1 MAAEVARRRLGTVRT
16 RTTLAA
22 SLVVGVTLVVGAV
35 ALAVALRRV
44 LVRNLDS
51 TARAQAGDVAALA
64 GQGALP
70 AALAAPGEEDALV
83 QVVDASGRVVSS
95 SANLH
100 GQSPIATFRP
110 PPGRPQVRTISRL
123 PIGDYPTFRVAGLT
137 TSSAGG
143 PVTVYAASSLEQ
155 VEETLTAVRR
165 ILVGG
170 LPVLLGVI
178 GVTTWLLVGRALHPV
193 EAIRAEVA
201 DISAHDLGRRVPVPA
216 VADEIGRLAGTMNQM
231 LDRLQS
237 SADRQRRFAADAS
250 HELQSPLASSRAH
263 LEVALAHPDD
273 APWASVATD
282 LLEENHRMERLVRDL
297 LFLARGDEG
306 DLDSHRR
313 PVDLDD
319 VVSFEVG
326 RLRPGAEVV
335 IDASGVVAA
344 EVSGHADQLHRVV
357 RNLLENA
364 VDHARSRVTIELR
377 GTGAEVELVVAD
389 DGPGVPVPD
398 RDRVFD
404 RFTRLDD
411 ARSRQTGGA
420 GLGLAIAREVVEA
433 HGGRVRV
440 EDGPGAR
447 FVVRLPAAG

>member
-1 MAAEVARRRLGTVRT
+1 
-16 RTTLAA
+16 
-22 SLVVGVTLVVGAV
+22 
-35 ALAVALRRV
+35 
-44 LVRNLDS
+44 
-51 TARAQAGDVAALA
+51 
-64 GQGALP
+64 
-70 AALAAPGEEDALV
+70 
-83 QVVDASGRVVSS
+83 
-95 SANLH
+95 
-100 GQSPIATFRP
+100 
-110 PPGRPQVRTISRL
+110 
-123 PIGDYPTFRVAGLT
+123 
-137 TSSAGG
+137 
-143 PVTVYAASSLEQ
+143 
-155 VEETLTAVRR
+155 
-165 ILVGG
+165 
-170 LPVLLGVI
+170 VLLGVI

-306 DLDSHRR
+306 DLDAHRR

-335 IDASGVVAA
+335 IDASGVVPA